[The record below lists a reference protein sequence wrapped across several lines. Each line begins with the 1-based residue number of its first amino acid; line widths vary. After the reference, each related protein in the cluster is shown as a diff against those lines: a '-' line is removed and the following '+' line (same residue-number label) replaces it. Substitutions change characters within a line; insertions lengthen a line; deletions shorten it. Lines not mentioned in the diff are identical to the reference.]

1 MNVRFEKEL
10 KRKNRKVS
18 LEEEIKKKLQQTY
31 SADRLIT
38 GDYELKMSSKEECV
52 QSYKELQKL
61 IDSDKRNV
69 LYNSA
74 KQGQVLQ
81 YLKANL
87 DKGISF
93 LKCIE
98 EKEISFSLSHCNF
111 FISLYELSVK
121 HPMILQCSVEFG
133 FVKANMKTIRN
144 FLEKNTQGFFSL
156 SDTDIYGN
164 SSVYQ

>member
-10 KRKNRKVS
+10 KRKNSKVS
-18 LEEEIKKKLQQTY
+18 LEEEINKKLQQTY
-31 SADRLIT
+31 SADRGIP
-38 GDYELKMSSKEECV
+38 GDYELRMSSKDECS

-61 IDSDKRNV
+61 IDCDKRNV

-81 YLKANL
+81 YLKSNL
-87 DKGISF
+87 DKGIPF

-98 EKEISFSLSHCNF
+98 EKEITISLSHCNF
-111 FISLYELSVK
+111 LISLYELSVK
-121 HPMILQCSVEFG
+121 HPMILQCSVELR

-144 FLEKNTQGFFSL
+144 LLEKNTKVFF
-156 SDTDIYGN
+156 IE
-164 SSVYQ
+164 